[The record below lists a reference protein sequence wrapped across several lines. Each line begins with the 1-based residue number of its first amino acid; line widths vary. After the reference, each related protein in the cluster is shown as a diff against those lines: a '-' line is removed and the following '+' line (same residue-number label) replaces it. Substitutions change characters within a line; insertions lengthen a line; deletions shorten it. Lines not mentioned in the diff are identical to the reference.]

1 MSQIDELLDANEAHA
16 AVRGP
21 SGDAPPRRRLTVLT
35 CMDARIDPLAVF
47 GLREGDAQIL
57 RNAGAR
63 VTDDVLRGL
72 ALSAHLMGVDTVV
85 VVQHTRCGLVD
96 TTGEDLRG
104 TTGADTDFLV
114 IHDHAETLRSDVDA
128 LAATAYLTPIREIA
142 GLVYDVDSGA
152 VTEHVRWERSS

>member
-1 MSQIDELLDANEAHA
+1 MSQIDELVAANAAHA

-35 CMDARIDPLAVF
+35 CMDARIDPLALF

-72 ALSAHLMGVDTVV
+72 ALSAHVMGVDTVV
-85 VVQHTRCGLVD
+85 IVHHTRCGLLD
-96 TTGEDLRG
+96 TTEEDLRA
-104 TTGADTDFLV
+104 TTGADAEFLV
-114 IHDHAETLRSDVDA
+114 IHDHGDALRDDIDA
-128 LAATAYLTPIREIA
+128 LAATEFLAPLREIA
-142 GLVYDVDSGA
+142 GFVYDVDTGA
-152 VTEHVRWERSS
+152 VTELVRWSR